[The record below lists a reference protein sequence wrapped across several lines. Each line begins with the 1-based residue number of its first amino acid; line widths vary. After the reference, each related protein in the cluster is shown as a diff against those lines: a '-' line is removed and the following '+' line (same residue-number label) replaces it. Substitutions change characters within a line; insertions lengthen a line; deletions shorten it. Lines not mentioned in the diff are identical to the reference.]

1 MMKRVYGGI
10 AESCGLVSLLLD
22 CLYSM
27 LVLRLQRTGRSR
39 VPTYR
44 IVLAEKS
51 SAAKGRFQ
59 EILGHYLLNRDPPVF
74 QVNEERVRYWV
85 KHGAI
90 PSDTLAR
97 TFRKNGVAGMEA
109 FICRYARRKPK
120 NASEESAAVA
130 QPTVGDSATGNG

>member
-1 MMKRVYGGI
+1 
-10 AESCGLVSLLLD
+10 
-22 CLYSM
+22 M

-51 SAAKGRFQ
+51 SAAKGGVQ
-59 EILGHYLLNRDPPVF
+59 EIIGHYLLDRDPPVF
-74 QVNEERVRYWV
+74 QANEERIRYWV

-97 TFRKNGVAGMEA
+97 ALQKNGVTGMEE
-109 FICRYARRKPK
+109 FICRYVKKKSKSTSEAPVSPVVS
-120 NASEESAAVA
+120 AS
-130 QPTVGDSATGNG
+130 GDSVAVHS